1 MNYAVVSGVQST
13 VMTIAAL
20 SERID
25 KELRDWHFPS
35 QPEGLYAPVSYTL
48 ALGGKRMRP
57 VLVLLGCKVF
67 TEEIGHAI
75 GPAVAVE
82 LFHNFTLLHDDIMD
96 NAPIRR
102 GRPTVHAKWN
112 PNTAILSGDAMMVL
126 AYQAL
131 SRTDTALLP
140 LLLPLFNETALNICE
155 GQQLDMDFE
164 QRDDVTIAEYEEMI
178 RLKTAVLLAASL
190 KIGAIVGGASEE
202 HAQYLYD
209 FGMNAG
215 IAFQLQDDILDVFG
229 DSDKVGK
236 QQGGDILSDKKTYL
250 LLKAMEMAG
259 NEDRAT
265 LLKWI
270 GSEKANPSEKVR
282 AVRAVY
288 DGLDIRH
295 TAESRMWHF
304 HAEAMRHLD
313 KVSGNGAWVA
323 MLRQFTDSLM
333 HREH

>member
-1 MNYAVVSGVQST
+1 MYAAISGSRPYE
-13 VMTIAAL
+13 MSLAEL
-20 SERID
+20 SQRIES
-25 KELRDWHFPS
+25 ELRNWRCPS
-35 QPEGLYAPVSYTL
+35 NPEGLYAPVRYTIS
-48 ALGGKRMRP
+48 LGGKRMRP

-67 TEEIGHAI
+67 TEEIENAI
-75 GPAVAVE
+75 GPALAVE

-102 GRPTVHAKWN
+102 GKPTVHTTWN

-131 SRTDTALLP
+131 SRTDANILP
-140 LLLPLFNETALNICE
+140 RLLPLFNETALNICE

-164 QRDDVTIAEYEEMI
+164 LRDNVTIAEYEEMI

-202 HAQYLYD
+202 QAQQLYH

-229 DSDKVGK
+229 DSNKVGK

-250 LLKAMEMAG
+250 LLKAFELAGIEERNTLLRWIG
-259 NEDRAT
+259 NEQ
-265 LLKWI
+265 
-270 GSEKANPSEKVR
+270 ANPLEKVKVVS
-282 AVRAVY
+282 AIY
-288 DGLDIRH
+288 DRLDIRQV
-295 TAESRMWHF
+295 AESRMLHF
-304 HAEAMRHLD
+304 HAEAMRHLHL
-313 KVSGNGAWVA
+313 VSGNAAWLTA
-323 MLRQFTDSLM
+323 LRQFTDSLM

>member
-1 MNYAVVSGVQST
+1 MTLST
-13 VMTIAAL
+13 L
-20 SERID
+20 SERIEQ
-25 KELRDWHFPS
+25 ELRDWQFPS

-67 TEEIGHAI
+67 HEDIEDAI
-75 GPAVAVE
+75 GPALAVE

-102 GRPTVHAKWN
+102 GRPAVHAKWN

-131 SRTDTALLP
+131 SRTDATILP
-140 LLLPLFNETALNICE
+140 RLLPLFNETALSICE
-155 GQQLDMDFE
+155 GQQLDMEFE
-164 QRDDVTIAEYEEMI
+164 LRDDVTIAEYEEMI

-190 KIGAIVGGASEE
+190 KIGAIAGGASE
-202 HAQYLYD
+202 AQAQHLYD

-229 DSDKVGK
+229 DSGKVGK

-250 LLKAMEMAG
+250 LLKAMEMAQDA
-259 NEDRAT
+259 DRTT
-265 LLKWI
+265 LARWI
-270 GSEKANPSEKVR
+270 GNTAADQTEKVA

-288 DGLDIRH
+288 DNLGIRQL
-295 TAESRMWHF
+295 AESRMGHF
-304 HAEAMRHLD
+304 HSEAMHHFHLVD
-313 KVSGNGAWVA
+313 GNEEWLIILG
-323 MLRQFTDSLM
+323 QFTDSLM
-333 HREH
+333 HRDH